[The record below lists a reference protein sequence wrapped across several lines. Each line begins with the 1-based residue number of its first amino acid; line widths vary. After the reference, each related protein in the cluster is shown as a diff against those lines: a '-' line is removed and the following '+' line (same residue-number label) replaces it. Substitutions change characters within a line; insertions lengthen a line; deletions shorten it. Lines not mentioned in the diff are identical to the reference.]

1 MTVVAAPIDLS
12 LASEEAWQ
20 EAEQRAALIRPLAL
34 MERCPRDRV
43 VAAAGDLGLSVR
55 QVYRL
60 IKRCRAAGGALTA
73 LLRRKPTGGQG
84 RSRLTTASEAILR
97 QLIEDVYLERQRVP
111 AETLV
116 REIQRACAATHVE
129 APSASTIRRR
139 LAQLSLKEQRKRG
152 ETGPVRPIVGVT
164 PEPRYPL
171 DLVQM
176 DHTKVDLILVDAAER
191 KPIGRPWITVGI
203 DVFSRCIAGFHLSL
217 EAPSSTSVG
226 LCLTRMATDKASW
239 LAGLDVEA
247 DWPTTGIPGVISV
260 DNARE
265 FHGQAFERGC
275 AQHGIEIDWRPRGQP
290 HFGGVVERVIGTL
303 MALVHELPGT
313 TFSNAAERGRYDSD
327 KTACLTLAELE
338 RWLAVAI
345 AKVYHLR
352 PHEGLGG
359 ETPLARW
366 RSGVEA
372 MRAEGRTLSAAHDPT
387 LFTIDFLPVAH
398 RTLRRTGIV
407 MDHVTYFS
415 EVLKPWIAAQMPRRV
430 LIRRDPRD
438 LSRIHVLD
446 PTDNS
451 YLEVPYRDRSR
462 PPITLWEHKLAV
474 RRLREQRRTAVD
486 EPSLF
491 AAVEEMRGIE
501 ASAKTSTRSARRNQ
515 ARRAS
520 LRVVED
526 AKVRPAPEASS
537 APIPL
542 GPVAPFD
549 VEEW

>member
-12 LASEEAWQ
+12 LAPEEAWR
-20 EAEQRAALIRPLAL
+20 EAEQRAALVRPLAL

-43 VAAAGDLGLSVR
+43 AAAAGDLGLSVR

-60 IKRCRAAGGALTA
+60 IERCRAADGALTA

-84 RSRLTTASEAILR
+84 RSRLATASEAILR

-116 REIQRACAATHVE
+116 REVQRACAAAHVE

-152 ETGPVRPIVGVT
+152 EAGPVRPIVGAT

-176 DHTKVDLILVDAAER
+176 DHTKVDLILVDAVER

-239 LAGLDVEA
+239 LTGLDVEA
-247 DWPTTGIPGVISV
+247 DWPTTGIPAVISV

-275 AQHGIEIDWRPRGQP
+275 AQHEIEIDWRPRGQP
-290 HFGGVVERVIGTL
+290 HFGGVVERVVGTL
-303 MALVHELPGT
+303 MALVHGLPGT

-372 MRAEGRTLSAAHDPT
+372 MGAEGQTLSAAHDPK

-415 EVLKPWIAAQMPRRV
+415 EALKPWIAAQTPRRV

-474 RRLREQRRTAVD
+474 RRLREQRRAAVD

-491 AAVEEMRGIE
+491 AAVEEMRVIE
-501 ASAKTSTRSARRNQ
+501 ASAKTSTRAARRNQ

-526 AKVRPAPEASS
+526 ATIRPAPEPSS
-537 APIPL
+537 APIPP